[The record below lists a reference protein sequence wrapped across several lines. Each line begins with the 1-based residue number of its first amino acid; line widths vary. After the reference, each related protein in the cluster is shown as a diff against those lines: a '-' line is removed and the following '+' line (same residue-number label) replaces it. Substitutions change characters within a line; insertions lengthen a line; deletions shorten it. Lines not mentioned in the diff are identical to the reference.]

1 MSQFYRKGVKIWLFV
16 QDIEYLFVMSLKK
29 GISYKEKSLIA
40 QNYVILRKITIKIEK
55 KVEQIC

>member
-1 MSQFYRKGVKIWLFV
+1 
-16 QDIEYLFVMSLKK
+16 MSLKK